1 MIKILETILR
11 MTGKAPDVE
20 YKVEKQDLDSFL
32 EQENSQMIRTDGNYM
47 SPIDMKIKEHDDPDI
62 PRFNIMGFYP
72 NYPNE
77 IRLSSQAY
85 SELVEYVMEPKNAS
99 LISRISGRKAISMVD
114 MDALQIISYM
124 TKRGSKADYESM
136 ITCNAYSS
144 EHNRIVWNFENTLTE
159 SLLRL
164 YQAGMIDY
172 SAEKGITLKEDWHV
186 VGFRT
191 KKEARKSEMATYGGL
206 DYYTEINEPKYGN
219 GPVDIS
225 SVVDMSKL
233 TVTDFKTAFGCTF
246 ELEKA
251 EARFVENYRFPKES
265 SEYKCTEYNMKTK
278 ELGTLAWCREKSDDS
293 KVGIN
298 LTHNV
303 MTINEAKRAQAVLDE
318 LRPYFP

>member
-1 MIKILETILR
+1 MTQLLEKILR

-20 YKVEKQDLDSFL
+20 YNVERQDLNNFL
-32 EQENSQMIRTDGNYM
+32 IQENDQMIRDDGNYR
-47 SPIDMKIKEHDDPDI
+47 SPIFLKIKEHNDDTI
-62 PRFNIMGFYP
+62 PRFNIAGFFP

-85 SELVEYVMEPKNAS
+85 SELVEYVMEPKNDS
-99 LISRISGRKAISMVD
+99 LIGKIGSRKAISMVD

-124 TKRGSKADYESM
+124 VERGSKADYGSM
-136 ITCNAYSS
+136 IACNAYSS
-144 EHNRIVWNFENTLTE
+144 EHNRIIWNLENTLTA

-172 SAEKGITLKEDWHV
+172 SAEKGITIKEEWQV

-191 KKEARKSEMATYGGL
+191 KKEVRKSEMDEIEGL
-206 DYYTEINEPKYGN
+206 NFYIEISEPKYGN
-219 GPVDIS
+219 GPVEIS
-225 SVVDMSKL
+225 SVIDMSKL

-251 EARFVENYRFPKES
+251 QARFIDNYRFPQES
-265 SEYKCTEYNMKTK
+265 TEFKCAGYDMRTK
-278 ELGTLAWCREKSDDS
+278 ELGTLAWCKEKSDDS

-303 MTINEAKRAQAVLDE
+303 MTINEAKRAQEVLDE